1 MERYAASEIVIDGS
15 VYRNYVVE
23 VSDGRL
29 SAMYKLDAELPNTKW
44 YRRIEFEHGLLV
56 RLIDL

>member
-1 MERYAASEIVIDGS
+1 MERYAASEVVADGT

-23 VSDGRL
+23 VSGGRMTAL
-29 SAMYKLDAELPNTKW
+29 YKLDAELPNTKW
-44 YRRIEFEHGLLV
+44 YRRIELEHGRLV